1 MPGSLCLQHRKRWK
15 FSYQSFQNENVTK
28 ARTKRNNINNTI
40 ITYISSESCVM
51 LCLLV
56 SCILLCFSRIFSTH
70 IFLRPKNRLQLK
82 KKRPKTVSN
91 DRNVLPFKI
100 HRPVIVHEA
109 NYFIFFPSFCSLP
122 IFLCCSSLA
131 SYNLCKI
138 RFDKSSKVSYNFAL
152 HFIMF
157 FMLFSFFSFSSSIER
172 KIEAENVTESFNIF
186 SILCALHSRTRRLK
200 FMENTR
206 ANRQTMRDSL
216 IVQNWICCIKQRGNV
231 LDPIRV
237 TPRGQNFLIA
247 EKKRQQSE
255 ERRNEIP
262 FFDMVWLI
270 LSTWIHTWAASARQ
284 SHWCLSLGSLAL
296 Q

>member
-109 NYFIFFPSFCSLP
+109 NY
-122 IFLCCSSLA
+122 
-131 SYNLCKI
+131 
-138 RFDKSSKVSYNFAL
+138 
-152 HFIMF
+152 
-157 FMLFSFFSFSSSIER
+157 LFSFPLSAPYQFFFVALLLPHIIYAKFVLIKVQRSRIILLCILLCFLCSFLSSHFHRASKE
-172 KIEAENVTESFNIF
+172 K
-186 SILCALHSRTRRLK
+186 LKPRT
-200 FMENTR
+200 
-206 ANRQTMRDSL
+206 
-216 IVQNWICCIKQRGNV
+216 
-231 LDPIRV
+231 
-237 TPRGQNFLIA
+237 
-247 EKKRQQSE
+247 
-255 ERRNEIP
+255 
-262 FFDMVWLI
+262 
-270 LSTWIHTWAASARQ
+270 
-284 SHWCLSLGSLAL
+284 
-296 Q
+296 